1 MTFVSQTK
9 SYKKMKACTA
19 FYAILSITTIA
30 LLSACTR
37 QQQQNAVYYW
47 RTTFKLDNTE
57 RDFLKEHKISRMYI
71 RYFDVVPA
79 GEQARISHNLKIECR
94 HRFPFPIFSLVSV
107 KNFLLSQSSRCL
119 CIEQERVSIL
129 TVYYSGYSK
138 ITIWVTDYWR
148 GLNKLRINVF
158 YCTSLLCIK
167 VLNPNA
173 YINKVNKYTNQQS

>member
-37 QQQQNAVYYW
+37 QQQQNAVYY
-47 RTTFKLDNTE
+47 
-57 RDFLKEHKISRMYI
+57 LKEHKISRMYI

-167 VLNPNA
+167 VFNPNA